1 MDTEN
6 RCERFDELLP
16 WYVNGSLDVEA
27 EVVREHLAGCERCRE
42 EAEWLAT
49 VGAHLR
55 ASANRPVNGPVKPV
69 QDASFSRLLQHIAA
83 DDQRRQRS
91 HLAMAAALLLAI
103 AVTLGL
109 ALSWQPLAPRYQTVT
124 DAVPRAAS
132 TVLMELELA
141 PDAPLS
147 SLYDVLERHDAVIV
161 AGPDATGRFQLE
173 VPLRDGEN
181 PSTLAQMLRAERN
194 VLRATPL
201 SRNVRSTSGD
211 E

>member
-1 MDTEN
+1 MDTED

-16 WYVNGSLDVEA
+16 WYVNGSLDAEA
-27 EVVREHLAGCERCRE
+27 DAVREHLADCARCRG

-55 ASANRPVNGPVKPV
+55 GSAAPSSRPVKE
-69 QDASFSRLLQHIAA
+69 ASFSTLLQHITA

-91 HLAMAAALLLAI
+91 YLAMAAALLLTV
-103 AVTLGL
+103 AVTFGL
-109 ALSWQPLAPRYQTVT
+109 VLSWQPLAPRYHTVT
-124 DAVPRAAS
+124 DPVAPAGR

-147 SLYDVLERHDAVIV
+147 SLYDVLERHGAVIV
-161 AGPDATGRFQLE
+161 AGPDAAGRVQLE
-173 VPLRDGEN
+173 FPLRGSQEPAGLVRELEDRPN
-181 PSTLAQMLRAERN
+181 VVHARPLTTPER
-194 VLRATPL
+194 
-201 SRNVRSTSGD
+201 